1 MTWSNG
7 GLHILR
13 ANPSGILGGTGVNFY
28 SSGTGNEKIYSEQIN
43 AIIQSLASNYIVF
56 TGNKCEPSVSTTD
69 LSSAGTHLAIATG
82 TAFIDNTVVS
92 VSAGSVDLSSA
103 QSGLTTSGQSRYVLV
118 TVNSSGT
125 VVTYTE
131 DVATGGNQ
139 TMPEVPEDEAL
150 ICMVYLDYDT
160 TTFVNNQIAD
170 MRIFA
175 PHGQYIDGN
184 SHLADDN
191 KIYFGT
197 SNDSYVS
204 WDNSNLSLALR
215 SNGGLIVTLDDD
227 NNSTNEFR
235 INNGGD
241 TTVVKI
247 DESGNAIFGAVV
259 GSSNTVGTH
268 TNYRQFQI
276 GQATILANSGS
287 ASTGDDSWFITNAYY
302 TSDGNFKLKEDG
314 QASKISLGT
323 TGALNHGVSASGSAD
338 DTITFS
344 TVFEVNGSGTITS
357 GTWNGSVIDSAY
369 LDSDTAH
376 LTTNQTFTGSKK
388 FNFDG
393 SSTTGSIE
401 VEDKLKFYRHGTG
414 DGSSYIYNSNTGGHL
429 YLYNADEDKGIFA
442 YVGSGGFKVYD
453 EPNDTLR
460 FTVAQDGLVTVE
472 NRIFIDNTT
481 DADLSS
487 TDHGLQIG
495 ATSGQNLILD
505 NNEILS
511 RSGGA
516 TAPLYLQGNG
526 GDVNFGSTTFRM
538 TYDGDTGGLAVKGGG
553 ASDPMFSTITG
564 YNTSTPIL
572 SITNTVGST
581 SAGRI
586 LRLKYSNDSI
596 VGNEVGV
603 VKYWLEFEDGGG
615 TRVGSVTAEVVYNT
629 FTGAHIGVYSSST
642 PLEEWRRGMIVCSTG
657 VLSDASTFSN
667 TYVGL
672 DLSNT
677 SKSKTVMGIY
687 DNVNVKHDEHLLNNH
702 RHELE
707 SEESGLYKNYYD
719 NEEGERVECL
729 HPHHD
734 KIGLDVDAIVFNAI
748 GEGMILV
755 TNADGDI
762 QNGDYITTSTYAG
775 IGVLQDDDILHSY
788 TVAKCTEQV
797 DWDSVEVDADLG
809 IKVKLVACTYHC
821 G

>member
-13 ANPSGILGGTGVNFY
+13 ANPSGILGGTNVNFY

-103 QSGLTTSGQSRYVLV
+103 QSGLTASGESRYVLV
-118 TVNSSGT
+118 TVNSSGSI
-125 VVTYTE
+125 VTATE
-131 DVATGGNQ
+131 NVATGGNQ

-259 GSSNTVGTH
+259 GSSNAVGTH

-314 QASKISLGT
+314 QATKISLGT

-344 TVFEVNGSGTITS
+344 TVFEVNGSGNATFSGTIDSGAITSTSTITGQFVSNATIDFNHPIDLDSNSASDFS
-357 GTWNGSVIDSAY
+357 GSRTGVNDYILRISNTSTDTNDGGILRLRYPNDTDVGSDFGEVKYWIAFEDGTGVVQGSV
-369 LDSDTAH
+369 
-376 LTTNQTFTGSKK
+376 TNEVTYTTFTGSHEGIVLEP
-388 FNFDG
+388 NIPLENWRRG
-393 SSTTGSIE
+393 VIVSST
-401 VEDKLKFYRHGTG
+401 
-414 DGSSYIYNSNTGGHL
+414 
-429 YLYNADEDKGIFA
+429 
-442 YVGSGGFKVYD
+442 
-453 EPNDTLR
+453 
-460 FTVAQDGLVTVE
+460 
-472 NRIFIDNTT
+472 
-481 DADLSS
+481 
-487 TDHGLQIG
+487 
-495 ATSGQNLILD
+495 
-505 NNEILS
+505 
-511 RSGGA
+511 
-516 TAPLYLQGNG
+516 
-526 GDVNFGSTTFRM
+526 GDVPSNATFSRALVNV
-538 TYDGDTGGLAVKGGG
+538 D
-553 ASDPMFSTITG
+553 I
-564 YNTSTPIL
+564 
-572 SITNTVGST
+572 ST
-581 SAGRI
+581 SAKDKTI
-586 LRLKYSNDSI
+586 M
-596 VGNEVGV
+596 GV
-603 VKYWLEFEDGGG
+603 FDK
-615 TRVGSVTAEVVYNT
+615 
-629 FTGAHIGVYSSST
+629 
-642 PLEEWRRGMIVCSTG
+642 
-657 VLSDASTFSN
+657 
-667 TYVGL
+667 
-672 DLSNT
+672 
-677 SKSKTVMGIY
+677 
-687 DNVNVKHDEHLLNNH
+687 LLNNKH
-702 RHELE
+702 EEHELNNHVNTE
-707 SEESGLYKNYYD
+707 DGWTYEDSEGNIIECPKNHVSLD
-719 NEEGERVECL
+719 F
-729 HPHHD
+729 D
-734 KIGLDVDAIVFNAI
+734 KDIIQYNAV

-762 QNGDYITTSTYAG
+762 QNGDYITTGTYNG
-775 IGVLQDDDILHSY
+775 IGVLQDDDLQHSY

-797 DWDSVEVDADLG
+797 DWNSVVVDAELG